1 MKRTLAFLLS
11 LMMVLSMLP
20 AAALATEEAPVSEA
34 PANAYTRIEAA
45 RVLSNA
51 LGLEY
56 HDDMASWAYDDLS
69 VDTDDGQVAAMMAYY
84 SIMQNGAGA
93 FYGNF
98 GPNETIQRYDMAM
111 CLTRALTLERSDNA
125 PSDAPLDYPFGP
137 SVAAAVAAGLMSV
150 DADGKF
156 RPYDPTLEGDVDL
169 DEVYRLAHAATLTM
183 SQTTDNVVVTYT
195 VPDMT
200 TAAEELKL
208 WKYDS
213 DSGRSKLVTHEYCT
227 DTDDWEGNTFTWV
240 IDGHS
245 FAEHGEG
252 HYYCTAENAASETIE
267 SGKLAFEFG
276 YAQTAV
282 QLAAP
287 SNVALNGDS
296 SLLTYTSANPVM
308 AVAWQMDGD
317 EILWQDYVLVSDE
330 GAAVSELLNEDAVAG
345 TCYLAV
351 FAYSRK
357 DYVNNKPSDWVTV
370 EFQYGVS
377 DQLTRAKLCV
387 LVVNKFD
394 FESTG
399 TSVTFTDLD
408 DCTEDQKEAILLLAQ
423 NDLVAG
429 TAPGVFSPNN
439 PVTGKVAAA
448 LLYRA
453 LTRDASLKP
462 DEAVAALVADGILSA
477 GEATDDI
484 ITKATFKEW
493 LSRIGSDAP
502 LASGDCGAGGAD
514 NLQWSLSADYELTIT
529 GTGAME
535 DYNDA
540 PWYDWAEDITAVS
553 LPEGL
558 THLGDSAFYK
568 CSALTEIDLPDSLE
582 TIGSRAL
589 ATTGEALESL
599 HIPANVTEIGIN
611 ALGFNSALTE
621 ITVDA
626 ANTAFYMQNDCL
638 LTADGE
644 TLVAC
649 PGGLTGK
656 VTLPDSITTIG
667 SHACCGSSADTFILP
682 DTLTT
687 IEYGSFFGSELT
699 SIQIP
704 ASVTVLGDEAFF
716 RCKGLDSVTFEGNA
730 PTLCDNVFGNGPDT
744 FCIYYDPATTGWK
757 TPEWNGWP
765 AYPIGTLTRV
775 QLCQYIY
782 KRVDLESTDETI
794 SFTDIA
800 DCTPKQQDVI
810 ILLAQHDIVDG
821 YADGTFGPY
830 DTATQLQAA
839 IVLYRALTL
848 DTTAAPD
855 TALNWLVSEDILL
868 SADEASATA
877 IITEDVFELWLERSL
892 TPAQT
897 PAYVQWGKRDQGDT
911 LTDAPGWLVFP
922 AQGDSRY
929 GIDLYRVKSGDETED
944 VKVYTV
950 TSRASEEDIYC
961 SIAPFARARYLD
973 AFVTGDYYAVVTPM
987 GDGITT
993 SDGAPVTSDVW
1004 SFTRPDLV
1012 FEATNAAWGADNTLT
1027 WESNVTDSNR
1037 QYVERYAVQ
1046 FYFNPDEDDPD
1057 PKSVEELPGNLYYPG
1072 NEPFAIPDA
1081 LLEEYGEGWYYFDVN
1096 IQTTNPCNALSTGES
1111 DPSPALHYTGPES
1124 PLSVS
1129 KPVWG
1134 NGMTLSWTDTSDDP
1148 TLVDRYWVQFL
1159 HNPDEDNAEKAEVLW
1174 HYNYYAAKAPHIIA
1188 PIALEKGGE
1197 GWYYFR
1203 VQARGAVGSDIP
1215 DSEWSAL
1222 SAGCRFTKPAK
1233 TLAVTEPVLS
1243 DPSTINP
1250 DATSTLRL
1258 DWRFLP
1264 AEDEALVQK
1273 FEVQFHFSKE
1283 ESDDPDDYEL
1293 IQTPSV
1299 ASSWRGAEIS
1309 YSLLSLYGDGW
1320 YMAAVRPVTN
1330 DPLSANTGEWVYSAP
1345 FQYLSPLPA
1354 ARQATDL
1361 GWHTGYRWDGQSYSQ
1376 TGMMSFKGEVAD
1388 GCNFTDYTV
1397 ELFRKEQ
1404 SGDVSLGTTG
1414 AFIRSDRSGSFLSVD
1429 AFAFFS
1435 NRMET
1440 GTYYF
1445 TVTTHGNQGITKHS
1459 QPVKSS
1465 EWTYTRPDSEL
1476 EIIDPSIRGDLSVE
1490 WTFDGDLNQ
1499 LREYEVEFGYAPYN
1513 QLFYEDSIWRTN
1525 YQHNGPPLYVPDEF
1539 LAQNGD
1545 GKYYFRIRTVSR
1557 DPYTA
1562 VPSRWTD
1569 WVGPIGY
1576 NEPDISFTVS
1586 NAHWDGNTPEWEDNY
1601 LSGAPLL
1608 YYQIRYYYGETAETV
1623 DYDQC
1628 IWDTTY
1634 SRLPVQLPEKM
1645 LAEYGEGYYGF
1656 MVKAVSSDLSE
1667 VKSSGW
1673 AQSDAPRFFAG
1684 LPKLG
1689 TPTDLKWHISYE
1701 ENWDNNGFVSQTAF
1715 ERMGSV
1721 AFKRPVDENG
1731 DFFDQGQYDIR
1742 IFRIN
1747 ADGSEKEVSSS
1758 GRGIGS
1764 TSPVPCVA
1772 DHGFIYGDLDSGTYF
1787 FKVRCRADD
1796 GNYAPSDWADSRDWA
1811 DPATGYDGTFTF
1823 TRPASVLSTPSGLRW
1838 NDRKDYNFDTKLDI
1852 AALWT
1857 PVDNAHY
1864 YFVEY
1869 YGAATETG
1877 AKERLS
1883 GSMDIRHWEG
1893 DDLHNLLR
1901 EHTIAEYGEG
1911 WYFFKVQAV
1920 PADITRYRISE
1931 WSGYSIGYDLDLT
1944 VDKVND
1950 QLDSIDTSTSSAS
1963 DIQEALTD
1971 IQHLDKAMAA
1981 DAEKGT
1987 TDTLDKLKDLEDAV
2001 KSKLNVQTAI
2011 QSTTT
2016 AIDSSKVKASNMA
2029 LNVNTATAQD
2039 TTVTLNITTP
2049 ADPNVAPP
2057 SQLINTQ
2064 NENTVIFSMDIDGA
2078 VDASPAEGKQLK
2090 IPVQITLPV
2099 PAGINP
2105 AFLVILHEKSE
2116 DDWEE
2121 LTLPHVYEEDG
2132 QWYATFNVHSFS
2144 HYAMGEKALTA
2155 QAEGN
2160 TVTLQAHLPTKGVQ
2174 TQYLCAVY
2182 SAQGQMLGVG
2192 VLQPQSDDQLV
2203 ITLDQEVPAG
2213 ATMLIFA
2220 PDAGSGWSVHS
2231 APATATIVSE

>member
-84 SIMQNGAGA
+84 SIMQSGAGA
-93 FYGNF
+93 FSGNF

-111 CLTRALTLERSDNA
+111 CLTRALTLEYSDNA

-183 SQTTDNVVVTYT
+183 TQTANNVVVTYT

-200 TAAEELKL
+200 TAAEELQL
-208 WKYDS
+208 WKYNS
-213 DSGRSKLVTHEYCT
+213 ESGRSKGVTHEYCT
-227 DTDDWEGNTFTWV
+227 DTDDWDGNTFTWV
-240 IDGHS
+240 IGGHS

-252 HYYCTAENAASETIE
+252 HYYCTTADGTVE
-267 SGKLAFEFG
+267 SSKLEYA

-287 SNVALNGDS
+287 TDVVLNGDS
-296 SLLTYTSANPVM
+296 LTWTCDNPVM
-308 AVAWQMDGD
+308 AVIWQEDNGEMD
-317 EILWQDYVLVSDE
+317 IQDYSLFSPDD
-330 GAAVSELLNEDAVAG
+330 SITDLLDEDAAAG
-345 TCYLAV
+345 LYNISL

-357 DYVNNKPSDWVTV
+357 DYVNNKPSEWVTV
-370 EFQYGVS
+370 EYQYGVS

-394 FESTG
+394 FEPTG

-408 DCTEDQKEAILLLAQ
+408 DCTKDQKEAILLLAQ

-502 LASGDCGAGGAD
+502 LASGTCGD

-529 GTGAME
+529 GSGAMA
-535 DYNDA
+535 DYNNA
-540 PWYDWAEDITAVS
+540 PWGDWAEDITAVS

-558 THLGDSAFYK
+558 THLGNSAFYK
-568 CSALTEIDLPDSLE
+568 CSALTQIDLPDSLE
-582 TIGSRAL
+582 SIGSRAL

-599 HIPANVTEIGIN
+599 HIPAKVAEIGIN

-656 VTLPDSITTIG
+656 VTLPDGITTIG

-704 ASVTVLGDEAFF
+704 ASVTALGDEAFF
-716 RCKGLDSVTFEGNA
+716 RCKELDSVTFEGNA
-730 PTLCDNVFGNGPDT
+730 PTLGDDVFGNGPDT
-744 FCIYYDPATTGWK
+744 FCIYFDPATTGWT

-800 DCTPKQQDVI
+800 DCTPKQQAVI

-855 TALNWLVSEDILL
+855 TALNWLVSEGILL
-868 SADEASATA
+868 SADEASSTA

-897 PAYVQWGKRDQGDT
+897 PAYVQWDKRDQGDT

-929 GIDLYRVKSGDETED
+929 KMELYRVKSGDETED
-944 VKVYTV
+944 VKVYSV
-950 TSRASEEDIYC
+950 TSRVSEEDIYC

-973 AFVTGDYYAVVTPM
+973 DFVTGDYYAVITPL
-987 GDGITT
+987 GNDITT
-993 SDGAPVTSDVW
+993 SDGAPVTSAVW

-1012 FEATNAAWGADNTLT
+1012 FEATDAAWGADNTLT

-1046 FYFNPDEDDPD
+1046 FYFNPDEDDIED
-1057 PKSVEELPGNLYYPG
+1057 ADELPGNLYYPG
-1072 NEPFAIPDA
+1072 DEPFTIPEE

-1159 HNPDEDNAEKAEVLW
+1159 HNPDEDNAEDADVLW
-1174 HYNYYAAKAPHIIA
+1174 HYTYYANKAPHIIA

-1203 VQARGAVGSDIP
+1203 VQACSASGSDIP
-1215 DSEWSAL
+1215 DSEWSEL

-1258 DWRFLP
+1258 DWKFLP

-1293 IQTPSV
+1293 IQTPSA
-1299 ASSWRGAEIS
+1299 ASSWRGTEIS

-1320 YMAAVRPVTN
+1320 YMAAIRPVTN

-1361 GWHTGYRWDGQSYSQ
+1361 GWHTGYRGDGQSYSQ

-1397 ELFRKEQ
+1397 ELFRMEQ
-1404 SGDVSLGTTG
+1404 GGDVSLGTTG

-1445 TVTTHGNQGITKHS
+1445 TVTTLGNQGITKHS

-1476 EIIDPSIRGDLSVE
+1476 EIIDPAIRGDLSVD
-1490 WTFDGDLNQ
+1490 WIFDGDLNQ

-1545 GKYYFRIRTVSR
+1545 GNYYFRIRTVSR

-1569 WVGPIGY
+1569 WIGPIGY
-1576 NEPDISFTVS
+1576 NEPDLSFTVS
-1586 NAHWDGNTPEWEDNY
+1586 NAHWDGSTPEWEDNY

-1623 DYDQC
+1623 NYDQC

-1634 SRLPVQLPEKM
+1634 SRLPAQLPEKM

-1673 AQSDAPRFFAG
+1673 SEASPTY
-1684 LPKLG
+1684 KLSL
-1689 TPTDLKWHISYE
+1689 T
-1701 ENWDNNGFVSQTAF
+1701 
-1715 ERMGSV
+1715 
-1721 AFKRPVDENG
+1721 
-1731 DFFDQGQYDIR
+1731 
-1742 IFRIN
+1742 
-1747 ADGSEKEVSSS
+1747 
-1758 GRGIGS
+1758 
-1764 TSPVPCVA
+1764 TSA
-1772 DHGFIYGDLDSGTYF
+1772 
-1787 FKVRCRADD
+1787 
-1796 GNYAPSDWADSRDWA
+1796 
-1811 DPATGYDGTFTF
+1811 
-1823 TRPASVLSTPSGLRW
+1823 
-1838 NDRKDYNFDTKLDI
+1838 
-1852 AALWT
+1852 
-1857 PVDNAHY
+1857 
-1864 YFVEY
+1864 
-1869 YGAATETG
+1869 
-1877 AKERLS
+1877 
-1883 GSMDIRHWEG
+1883 
-1893 DDLHNLLR
+1893 
-1901 EHTIAEYGEG
+1901 
-1911 WYFFKVQAV
+1911 
-1920 PADITRYRISE
+1920 
-1931 WSGYSIGYDLDLT
+1931 
-1944 VDKVND
+1944 VND
-1950 QLDSIDTSTSSAS
+1950 QLEEINTEATTAA
-1963 DIQEALTD
+1963 DIQEAVSQ
-1971 IQHLDKAMAA
+1971 IENLDKALAA
-1981 DAEKGT
+1981 DAETGSNE
-1987 TDTLDKLKDLEDAV
+1987 TLKSLEKLEK
-2001 KSKLNVQTAI
+2001 
-2011 QSTTT
+2011 
-2016 AIDSSKVKASNMA
+2016 KVKEELKVDTHVEVSDNLAEHFGGSLDGLSFTAANMA
-2029 LNVNTATAQD
+2029 LNVDTAKADGETV
-2039 TTVTLNITTP
+2039 TTVQLNIAAA
-2049 ADPNVAPP
+2049 ADSVQPDASKIDADSALV
-2057 SQLINTQ
+2057 
-2064 NENTVIFSMDIDGA
+2064 FSMNIENA
-2078 VDASPAEGKQLK
+2078 VDASPEEGKQLK

-2105 AFLVILHEKSE
+2105 AFLVILHEKS
-2116 DDWEE
+2116 DGDWEE
-2121 LTLPHVYEEDG
+2121 LTLPHAYEEDG

-2174 TQYLCAVY
+2174 TSYLCAVY
-2182 SAQGQMLGVG
+2182 SAQGQMVGVG
-2192 VLQPQSDDQLV
+2192 VLKPQSDDKLV

-2231 APATATIVSE
+2231 EPATVTIVSK